1 MAVRIPNSLPSLL
14 RSILSNRT
22 PSPSPLPPSSP
33 SEPCPYLSKPRHIS
47 DTGPFQSPLSL
58 IPLPSPTYTPSSH
71 LPLTTPSSHL
81 HPLPPTSHLPLL
93 PLISPPPPNPDPTYP
108 TTYPT
113 PLPQPHRLPTP
124 LVQPTHAQIPGKPTP
139 ASQISQTETRNPTL
153 RNHEAVKREVR
164 RKRNGMDDKV
174 QL

>member
-1 MAVRIPNSLPSLL
+1 MAVRIPNSLPPLL

-33 SEPCPYLSKPRHIS
+33 SKPCPYLSKPRHIS

-81 HPLPPTSHLPLL
+81 HPLPPTSHLPPPTSSPYL
-93 PLISPPPPNPDPTYP
+93 PFPPEPGPDIPYHLP
-108 TTYPT
+108 YPT
-113 PLPQPHRLPTP
+113 PSTP
-124 LVQPTHAQIPGKPTP
+124 STP
-139 ASQISQTETRNPTL
+139 NLLSPANPRSNTWEAHPSFSDLSNRNKEP
-153 RNHEAVKREVR
+153 
-164 RKRNGMDDKV
+164 DPS
-174 QL
+174 